1 MKKFLTY
8 HAKWQLGI
16 IVSWPCMYLFSDI
29 LGWSNLATVIGFQF
43 VGAIIYYPIDKFIFK
58 KMKGQNAK
66 SIFIIKLYGDFKWK

>member
-1 MKKFLTY
+1 MKTGILFLPLEKKYHNLQMKKYLTY

-43 VGAIIYYPIDKFIFK
+43 VGAIVFWPIDKFIFK
-58 KMKGQNAK
+58 
-66 SIFIIKLYGDFKWK
+66 

>member
-1 MKKFLTY
+1 MKKYLTY

-43 VGAIIYYPIDKFIFK
+43 VGALVFWPIDKFIFN
-58 KMKGQNAK
+58 MKRSKALKQ
-66 SIFIIKLYGDFKWK
+66 IIIIKVI